1 MGKESKKKVIF
12 WGLDW
17 LDLLLA
23 AAFIGLLALVGNLLY
38 PPYGWGAGIAIA
50 LLLLYIAKRK
60 REHNTDTL
68 TKEE

>member
-1 MGKESKKKVIF
+1 MGKEPKKKVLF

-23 AAFIGLLALVGNLLY
+23 AVFIGLLALVGNLLY
-38 PPYGWGAGIAIA
+38 PPYGWGPGIAIA

-60 REHNTDTL
+60 REQNVKTPP
-68 TKEE
+68 KEE